1 MTEYELTWYDKYF
14 NTNINYDNKIINE
27 LLNKLN
33 NNQNTVQNKVIQI
46 EAEYQIKLKEI
57 EELCVNLDKIEKLK
71 EYNSLKILQKELDV
85 IKLLTKIFI
94 TK

>member
-1 MTEYELTWYDKYF
+1 MSFMTQL
-14 NTNINYDNKIINE
+14 I
-27 LLNKLN
+27 N

-71 EYNSLKILQKELDV
+71 EFNSLKILQKELDV
-85 IKLLTKIFI
+85 IKLLTKYSLQNNQLNYTFFMNS
-94 TK
+94 